1 MRKRYYKRYRRY
13 SPSVFEMLLEIFF
26 SLFIWLIKFGFKLI
40 YRMFNL
46 LLDKF
51 HETRINKKAYSNIQ
65 EETEKIPETEFKED
79 EEEKEIYLPYRKK
92 QFLMT
97 RAEYAFNKILEQIV
111 GDKYY
116 VGRQVLLSN
125 LVEVTST
132 YKPYRSK
139 IDKKTVDFVLFNKAG
154 YTPYLAIELDDSS
167 HNRLD
172 RMQRDRFVEDVLG
185 KAGIR
190 IVRIKNAYDYDVDD
204 ITNKILI

>member
-1 MRKRYYKRYRRY
+1 MKKRYYKRYQKKQ
-13 SPSVFEMLLEIFF
+13 SVLEV
-26 SLFIWLIKFGFKLI
+26 LFLAYLHLFAWVMEKLFKLI
-40 YRMFNL
+40 YRLFL
-46 LLDKF
+46 LAIDKF
-51 HETRINKKAYSNIQ
+51 YKTRIDKKAYLNIK
-65 EETEKIPETEFKED
+65 EETEKIPDTVFKED

-92 QFLMT
+92 RFLMT
-97 RAEYAFNKILEQIV
+97 RAEYAFNKVLEEAV

-116 VGRQVLLSN
+116 IGRQVLLSN

-139 IDKKTVDFVLFNKAG
+139 IDKKTIDFVLFNKAG

-172 RMQRDRFVEDVLG
+172 RIQRDRFVEDVLS

-190 IVRIKNAYDYDVDD
+190 IERVKNAYSY
-204 ITNKILI
+204 NKEALIKII

>member
-1 MRKRYYKRYRRY
+1 MRKRYHKRYRRY
-13 SPSVFEMLLEIFF
+13 SPSVFEMLLEIIF
-26 SLFIWLIKFGFKLI
+26 SFFIWLIKFGFKLI
-40 YRMFNL
+40 QWIFNL

-51 HETRINKKAYSNIQ
+51 YETRINKKAYSNIQ
-65 EETEKIPETEFKED
+65 EETEKIPEIEFKED

-97 RAEYAFNKILEQIV
+97 RAEYTFNKTLEKIV